1 MDEFIDLRGYGWTLW
16 AGLAITIEV
25 GICAAVVAV
34 IMGLLGAWGKLS
46 KNPVARTIANTYTV
60 IVRGVP
66 ELVLILL
73 CYYGLTIVLQRILS
87 LLSGQDVLIDI
98 NPFSAGVITIGIIY
112 GAFATEVF
120 RGAFLAVPKG
130 QVEAA
135 RAIGMSRILIFR
147 RVLMPQAWRFA
158 LPGLGNVWLV
168 LTKATSL
175 MSVIQLSELL
185 RNADVAARAV
195 HMPFTFY
202 FLASLFYLGITI
214 LSMIGQ
220 QRVEAWANRGVRRA

>member
-1 MDEFIDLRGYGWTLW
+1 MDGFLDLKGYGWTLW
-16 AGLAITIEV
+16 AGVAITIEV
-25 GICAAVVAV
+25 GICAAVVA
-34 IMGLLGAWGKLS
+34 ILMGLLGAWGKLS
-46 KNPVARTIANTYTV
+46 KSRVARTIATTYTV
-60 IVRGVP
+60 VVRGVP

-73 CYYGLTIVLQRILS
+73 CYYGLTIVLQHLLS
-87 LLSGQDVLIDI
+87 LIAGEEVLIDI
-98 NPFSAGVITIGIIY
+98 DPFSAGVITLGVIY

-130 QVEAA
+130 QIEAA
-135 RAIGMSRILIFR
+135 RATGMSRMLIFR

-175 MSVIQLSELL
+175 MSVIQLAELL
-185 RNADVAARAV
+185 RNADVAARAN

-202 FLASLFYLGITI
+202 FLASLFYLAITI
-214 LSMIGQ
+214 LSMLGQ
-220 QRVEAWANRGVRRA
+220 HRVEAWANRGVRRA

>member
-1 MDEFIDLRGYGWTLW
+1 MDGFIDLKGYGWTLW
-16 AGLAITIEV
+16 AGVAITIEV
-25 GICAAVVAV
+25 GICAAAVAV

-46 KNPVARTIANTYTV
+46 KSPVARTIANTYTV

-73 CYYGLTIVLQRILS
+73 CYYGLTILLQRLLS

-98 NPFSAGVITIGIIY
+98 NPFSAGVITLGIIY

-130 QVEAA
+130 QIEAA
-135 RAIGMSRILIFR
+135 RAIGMSRILLFR

-175 MSVIQLSELL
+175 MSVIQLAELL
-185 RNADVAARAV
+185 RNADVAARAN

-202 FLASLFYLGITI
+202 FLASLFYLAITI
-214 LSMIGQ
+214 LSMLGQ
-220 QRVEAWANRGVRRA
+220 HRVEAWANRGVRRA

>member
-1 MDEFIDLRGYGWTLW
+1 MDGFIDLKGYGWTLW
-16 AGLAITIEV
+16 AGVAITIEV

-46 KNPVARTIANTYTV
+46 KNRVARTIANPYTV

-73 CYYGLTIVLQRILS
+73 CYYGLTILLQRLLS
-87 LLSGQDVLIDI
+87 LISGQDVLIDI

-130 QVEAA
+130 QIEAA
-135 RAIGMSRILIFR
+135 RAIGMNRTLLFR

-168 LTKATSL
+168 LIKATSL
-175 MSVIQLSELL
+175 MSVIQLAELL
-185 RNADVAARAV
+185 RNADVAARAA

-214 LSMIGQ
+214 LSMLGQ
-220 QRVEAWANRGVRRA
+220 HRVEAWANRGVRRA